1 MAIGSSIITA
11 DGINALSNASASGTS
26 VKPKYFKFS
35 NKDLVLDPNLSASD
49 INGWRTQDINLYQK
63 VDSKTV
69 EFVCD
74 VIPTEASDYTRVCGL
89 YLEDGTL
96 FMVAKPP
103 YPFPPSL
110 RQTFKIQM
118 VYENVSDLLDFK
130 YLPFSETEQ
139 DLSLLN
145 TNTQLGLFAYEAKEK
160 IEKLKQRADAIY
172 KLEVGDKNELESSID
187 RVESELKNE
196 IERVENDTH
205 LDVLNSNA
213 TLGNLIFKTREKIE
227 KIKLT

>member
-1 MAIGSSIITA
+1 MGSVGGSIITA
-11 DGINALSNASASGTS
+11 DGINALSNASASGKS

-35 NKDLVLDPNLSASD
+35 NQDLILDPNLSASD
-49 INGWRTQDINLYQK
+49 IHGWRTQNINLYQK

-74 VIPTEASDYTRVCGL
+74 VIPTEAIDYTRICGL

-103 YPFPPSL
+103 YPFPPTL

-118 VYENVSDLLDFK
+118 IYENATELLDFK
-130 YLPFSETEQ
+130 YLSFSETEQ

-145 TNTQLGLFAYEAKEK
+145 TNVQMGLFN
-160 IEKLKQRADAIY
+160 LQTQSD
-172 KLEVGDKNELESSID
+172 LESIKE
-187 RVESELKNE
+187 RLGAVYVKGVEDKKELTQE
-196 IERVENDTH
+196 IEETQEVAH
-205 LDVLNSNA
+205 LEVLNSSA
-213 TLGNLIFKTREKIE
+213 TLGNLILDTHKIAE
-227 KIKLT
+227 NIKI